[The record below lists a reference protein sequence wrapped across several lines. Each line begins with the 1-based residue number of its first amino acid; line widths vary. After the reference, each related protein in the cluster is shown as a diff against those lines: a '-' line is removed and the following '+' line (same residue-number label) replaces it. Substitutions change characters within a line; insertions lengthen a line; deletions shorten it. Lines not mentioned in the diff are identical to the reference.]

1 MKILRIFL
9 SLYMFTFSIYYSG
22 SQPITGNEQY
32 TRNCEAFTR
41 LYGYI
46 RFFHPSDEAQKID
59 WERFAVYGM
68 QKVSGSVDD
77 EELKQNLLE
86 LFLPIA
92 PSLQITRT
100 GDNIPYDNSLF
111 MPADTAGYKRVFWQH
126 YGVYLGN
133 DKNIYKSSRVN
144 TVTEGSTDDF
154 GGISQYVDAEKLRG
168 KKIKLKGY
176 VKADVKGAHNT
187 GNLWLRVD
195 RENGK
200 MGFFDNMWD
209 RPVKLNSW
217 NEYEITG
224 EVAKDALNV
233 MFGCFLYGQG
243 KIWVDELRLFVS
255 DNGMWNEINIKD
267 PEFEL
272 KDKDGQGLHW
282 KGGNEKYS
290 YQMTDSEKYNGNSSF
305 MIWLNSEA
313 LYQSK
318 IFDKEPYDGEK
329 LRAKISENLS
339 CTFPLMLFA
348 DEKGTL
354 PHSDTSV
361 LAELNRNIGNNTTA
375 VLTANDKFVR
385 LGDICIAWNI
395 FQHFYPYFYIA
406 GTNWNEVLTE
416 YLKLAS
422 ESSDEFE
429 FHKVLMEFIAE
440 LKDGHGRVGFN
451 KNKQRNYPPVILDYS
466 EGKVVISRILDQN
479 STWPIMEGD
488 EVTEIDGMKTAEKMK
503 QLSRYISSAT
513 PQWLIHRLLNESL
526 IAGKDGSV
534 FNIKIKSEDGTE
546 EFFSMK
552 RNLAIDELVKK
563 GWYAEYRPD
572 DIKEI
577 KKGIY
582 YVNLDRA
589 SMGKIDSNI
598 SKLSNAQ
605 GVIFDMRGYPN
616 GNHDV
621 LRYLT
626 DSPIRSAYF
635 SVNEVIYPDRVEPV
649 IKDTSSRWNLGP
661 LKPRFKGKIV
671 FLVNGNAISYAE
683 SVMGIVEAY
692 KLGTIIGEPT
702 AGTNGNVNPFN
713 LPGGFYISWTGMNVV
728 KHDGTRHHGVGIIP
742 DILVNRTIKGIRE
755 KRDEYLEKAIEVIE
769 NAR

>member
-9 SLYMFTFSIYYSG
+9 SLYLFAFSIYYCG
-22 SQPITGNEQY
+22 SQPITGNNQF
-32 TRNCEAFTR
+32 TKNCEAFTK

-68 QKVSGSVDD
+68 QKVSDSEND
-77 EELKQNLLE
+77 EEVRRNLLE

-100 GDNIPYDNSLF
+100 GDNIPYENSLF
-111 MPADTAGYKRVFWQH
+111 MPADTGGFKRVFWQH

-133 DKNIYKSSRVN
+133 DKNIYKSARVN

-154 GGISQYVDAEKLRG
+154 GGISQYVDAENLRG
-168 KKIKLKGY
+168 KKIKLKGF
-176 VKADVKGAHNT
+176 VKAEVKGGQNT

-195 RENGK
+195 RENGV

-224 EVAKDALNV
+224 DVAMDALYV
-233 MFGCFLYGQG
+233 MFGCFLNGQG

-255 DNGMWNEINIKD
+255 DSGKWNEVKIKD
-267 PEFEL
+267 SEFEI
-272 KDKDGQGLHW
+272 KDMDGQGLYW

-290 YQMTDSEKYNGNSSF
+290 YQITDSEKYLGNSSF
-305 MIWLNSEA
+305 MIWLNSEVIH
-313 LYQSK
+313 QSK
-318 IFDKEPYDGEK
+318 IFDKEPYNGEK
-329 LRAKISENLS
+329 FRAKISENLS
-339 CTFPLMLFA
+339 CTFPLVLFA
-348 DEKGTL
+348 DDNGTF
-354 PHSDTSV
+354 PRTYTSL
-361 LAELNRNIGNNTTA
+361 LAELNRNIESNTKDE
-375 VLTANDKFVR
+375 LTANDKFVR

-395 FQHFYPYFYIA
+395 FQHFYPYFKIV
-406 GTNWNEVLTE
+406 GTNWDEVLPE
-416 YLKLAS
+416 YLKLAL
-422 ESSDEFE
+422 ESADEFE

-451 KNKQRNYPPVILDYS
+451 KNKQSNYPPVILDYA
-466 EGKVVISRILDQN
+466 EGKVVVSRILDQK
-479 STWPIMEGD
+479 STWPVMEGD
-488 EVTEIDGMKTAEKMK
+488 EVIEIDGMKTAEKMK
-503 QLSRYISSAT
+503 QLSKYISSAT
-513 PQWLIHRLLNESL
+513 PQWLMHRLLNETL
-526 IAGKDGSV
+526 ISGKVGTE
-534 FNIKIKSEDGTE
+534 FNIKIKTEDGTE
-546 EFFSMK
+546 EFISMK
-552 RNLAIDELVKK
+552 RDIPIDVLVKN

-577 KKGIY
+577 KKGIF
-582 YVNLDRA
+582 YVDLDRA
-589 SMGKIDSNI
+589 SMSKIDSNI
-598 SKLSNAQ
+598 SKLANAK
-605 GVIFDMRGYPN
+605 GVIFDMRGYPK

-626 DSPIRSAYF
+626 DSSIHSAFF

-649 IKDTSSRWNLGP
+649 VIDTSSRWNLGP
-661 LKPRFKGKIV
+661 LEPRFKGKIV

-692 KLGTIIGEPT
+692 KLGTIVGEPT

-728 KHDGTRHHGVGIIP
+728 KHNGSPHHGVGIIP

-755 KRDEYLEKAIEVIE
+755 KRDEFLEKALELIEK
-769 NAR
+769 